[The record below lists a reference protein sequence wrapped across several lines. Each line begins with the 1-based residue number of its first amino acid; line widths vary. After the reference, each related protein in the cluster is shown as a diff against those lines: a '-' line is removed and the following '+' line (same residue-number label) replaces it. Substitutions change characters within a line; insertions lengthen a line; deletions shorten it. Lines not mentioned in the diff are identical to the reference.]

1 MIVGATELLTQQD
14 FKRVAVDIDIEPKV
28 SPSKTKSK
36 GMSQNY
42 EFRSLEYVDE
52 DNQDNQS
59 EALTVFET
67 GDTKTIDFVKKDGT
81 RQSFPYGHYMT
92 AWYEKKK
99 DTNEWA
105 IKIFFATHLVTIS
118 GFSLEKI
125 YDELRQF
132 SFKIIDRP

>member
-1 MIVGATELLTQQD
+1 
-14 FKRVAVDIDIEPKV
+14 
-28 SPSKTKSK
+28 
-36 GMSQNY
+36 MSQNY

-118 GFSLEKI
+118 GFGLEKI

-132 SFKIIDRP
+132 HLKSLIAHDIRYADDIEDSEPFVSGILIEWKNKEE